1 MIIRKGY
8 RFLLKPTAKQAALF
22 SRFVGCSRFVWNKAL
37 ELQKAQIESKHAVLT
52 YSKIC
57 APLKQWKDELTFLKE
72 VHSQPLQQSLK
83 DLCAAFEQFFS
94 GAKGYPKFK
103 KRGKQDSFRFPQ
115 GTKVEDNKVY
125 LPKIGW
131 VVFKKSQEIDGTIK
145 NVTVSRS
152 NDRWFVSFQVEM
164 EVAEP
169 VHPSNTEIGIDLGV
183 TRFATLSDG
192 TFIAPINSLGAAKAR
207 LARAQRRL
215 SKKQKYSKNW
225 IKQKRKIQ
233 RIHSKISNTRR
244 DFLHKSTSLISQNHA
259 IIILED
265 LRVKNMSASAK
276 GTIREPGKNVKA
288 KSGLN
293 RAILDQGWYEFRRQR
308 EYKQQWKG
316 GRVVAVKPAYTSI
329 ECSECHHREKES
341 RRTQSEFRCVNCAH
355 EEHADLNAAKNILA
369 AGRAVNACGDI
380 KQNAA

>member
-1 MIIRKGY
+1 MDQVYHGGMIIRKGY

-72 VHSQPLQQSLK
+72 AHSQPLQQSLK

-103 KRGKQDSFRFPQ
+103 KRGKQDSFCFPQ

-192 TFIAPINSLGAAKAR
+192 MFIAPINSLGAAKAR

-215 SKKQKYSKNW
+215 SKKQKYSKNGLSKNARYSAF
-225 IKQKRKIQ
+225 IQKYQ
-233 RIHSKISNTRR
+233 
-244 DFLHKSTSLISQNHA
+244 
-259 IIILED
+259 ILEE
-265 LRVKNMSASAK
+265 
-276 GTIREPGKNVKA
+276 TFCT
-288 KSGLN
+288 N
-293 RAILDQGWYEFRRQR
+293 RP
-308 EYKQQWKG
+308 
-316 GRVVAVKPAYTSI
+316 V
-329 ECSECHHREKES
+329 
-341 RRTQSEFRCVNCAH
+341 
-355 EEHADLNAAKNILA
+355 
-369 AGRAVNACGDI
+369 
-380 KQNAA
+380 